1 MLVKKIV
8 YFVGYIIIFTRYS
21 THTLSLTIVM
31 IIIGNNNRYRFVIIS
46 NNGRYSMLNDN
57 NKYLFIPIIFDNT
70 EPGV

>member
-31 IIIGNNNRYRFVIIS
+31 TIIGNNNRYRFVIIS